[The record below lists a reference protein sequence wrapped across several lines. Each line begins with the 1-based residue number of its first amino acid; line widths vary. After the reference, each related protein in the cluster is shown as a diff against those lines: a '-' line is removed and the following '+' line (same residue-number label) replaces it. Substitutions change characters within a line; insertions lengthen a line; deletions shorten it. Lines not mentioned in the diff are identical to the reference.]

1 MHRRS
6 FRFAEPFV
14 RAIVVDTGERPDI
27 TSQVGRRVPRD
38 RTHARGV
45 NRHRTVGKLIRL
57 ERIGSAGEENVAR
70 LELVVVRVGD
80 IVRAAH
86 IFDLLIE
93 GRRQNDVRTVVFDVR
108 HDRTEDIDRDGIR
121 KIPDGNSQIV

>member
-45 NRHRTVGKLIRL
+45 NRHRTVGKLVLR
-57 ERIGSAGEENVAR
+57 RDVAAADEEFIA
-70 LELVVVRVGD
+70 
-80 IVRAAH
+80 
-86 IFDLLIE
+86 
-93 GRRQNDVRTVVFDVR
+93 
-108 HDRTEDIDRDGIR
+108 
-121 KIPDGNSQIV
+121 